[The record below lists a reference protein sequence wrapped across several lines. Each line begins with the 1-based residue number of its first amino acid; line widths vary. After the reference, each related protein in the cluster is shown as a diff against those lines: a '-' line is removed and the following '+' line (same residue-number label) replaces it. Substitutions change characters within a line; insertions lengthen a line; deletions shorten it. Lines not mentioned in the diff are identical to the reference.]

1 MSGLTVISYILLT
14 AGGVLLR
21 IALQLWSIDMN
32 TGFYTQVDGMV
43 VAFNLLLAAAVV
55 LLLLLP
61 LLKKPT
67 AGLSGGTVASGTKVF
82 LGFVVEVVA
91 FTDIVEVFLGGGM
104 GGPIPILPIAAT
116 VLSIV
121 AGLAFV
127 FEGFYGLSGQEARQ
141 PALFTAALPPVW
153 MTIMTLSTFMGYKLT
168 VEISDNM
175 LHILS
180 MVAMLLF
187 IMASSKLS
195 VGVEGTRDRYM
206 ALATGMIGSFFC
218 FLLAVPRLVA
228 GSLGATFT
236 EGPGTA
242 GSLVVFA
249 LGIYALV
256 MIFPLLRTKQS

>member
-1 MSGLTVISYILLT
+1 MSGLTVICYILLT
-14 AGGVLLR
+14 VGGVLLR

-32 TGFYTQVDGMV
+32 TGFYSQVDGMV
-43 VAFNLLLAAAVV
+43 MAFNLLLAVAVV

-67 AGLSGGTVASGTKVF
+67 AGLFSGTMASATKVF
-82 LGFVVEVVA
+82 LGFVIEVVA
-91 FTDIVEVFLGGGM
+91 FTDIVEVFLGGGVSSA
-104 GGPIPILPIAAT
+104 IPILSVAAT
-116 VLSIV
+116 ALSIV
-121 AGLAFV
+121 AGLIFV
-127 FEGFYGLSGQEARQ
+127 FEGFYGLSGQAPRQ
-141 PALFTAALPPVW
+141 PALFAAALPPVW
-153 MTIMTLSTFMGYKLT
+153 MTVMTLSTFMSYKLT

-187 IMASSKLS
+187 MMASAKLD

-206 ALATGMIGSFFC
+206 ALATGMLGSLFC

-236 EGPGTA
+236 GGPSTA

-256 MIFPLLRTKQS
+256 MIIPLLRTKQA